1 MKGDETCRPLVSLNG
16 SRLSVCRKFKG
27 TLRILHGILNSIPT
41 CVEGCQKMAASTNS
55 GSSEQKQKASQ
66 SKLSSFFTLE
76 KRYKSVSNLDEEVQP
91 RETTQGPSTS
101 TDSKHRKSGFDPTW
115 LKDFTWLL
123 KTNEDDNSGSGML
136 CKVCRKHNQRAQRVR
151 QGCAVWVDVPCFN
164 YKRDA
169 LKEHEKTNH
178 HNVAVNM
185 EAQLGLTAVDGGIKG
200 ALKEVMSAERK
211 AFIGHLKC
219 MYWLIKAEVP
229 HTTNFESLVELCES
243 LGCEYL
249 QNIRKA
255 DNAKYSS
262 ERFMQ
267 EVVEVL
273 GKVVQDEILKEVKAS
288 PFFAILADEATVIAV
303 LEQLILYVRYLSG
316 KGTIECSFLG
326 TFELPNCKAQTIT
339 DKICSVCNDLDLPL
353 NERMCGFG
361 SDGASTMIGRR
372 NGVAAKLKEIVP
384 WLVNNH
390 CVAHRLALACSQA
403 ADAIPFMKKFKDI
416 VSQMHRFYDYSPVRT
431 VGLKEIQSILGASDL
446 RLKRASDT
454 RWLSHDQAITAIR
467 KSLPSIIT
475 SLQKEATE
483 RNDAQALG
491 LSKFICTYQFVASLY
506 MMSDIL
512 PILSHLSRLFQKKSL
527 DFSLIKPL
535 VKSTVTQLEIL
546 KTVPGS
552 FFKQVDG
559 VISNELKDFEIRSSS
574 KDDFKHNVYDK
585 YLQNICKHLEDR
597 FPDAGLLEAFSV
609 FDSTNWPSEYLPGD
623 GEEHIKELIK
633 HYQPIVEHQAT

>member
-16 SRLSVCRKFKG
+16 SRLSVCGKFKG

-55 GSSEQKQKASQ
+55 GSSEQKRKASQ
-66 SKLSSFFTLE
+66 SKLNSFFTLE

-136 CKVCRKHNQRAQRVR
+136 CKLCRKHNQRAQRVR

-255 DNAKYSS
+255 DNAKYTS

-288 PFFAILADEATVIAV
+288 PFFAILADETTVIAV

-326 TFELPNCKAQTIT
+326 SFELPNCKAQTIT
-339 DKICSVCNDLDLPL
+339 DKICSVCNDLDL
-353 NERMCGFG
+353 
-361 SDGASTMIGRR
+361 
-372 NGVAAKLKEIVP
+372 
-384 WLVNNH
+384 
-390 CVAHRLALACSQA
+390 
-403 ADAIPFMKKFKDI
+403 
-416 VSQMHRFYDYSPVRT
+416 
-431 VGLKEIQSILGASDL
+431 
-446 RLKRASDT
+446 
-454 RWLSHDQAITAIR
+454 
-467 KSLPSIIT
+467 
-475 SLQKEATE
+475 
-483 RNDAQALG
+483 
-491 LSKFICTYQFVASLY
+491 
-506 MMSDIL
+506 
-512 PILSHLSRLFQKKSL
+512 
-527 DFSLIKPL
+527 
-535 VKSTVTQLEIL
+535 
-546 KTVPGS
+546 
-552 FFKQVDG
+552 
-559 VISNELKDFEIRSSS
+559 
-574 KDDFKHNVYDK
+574 
-585 YLQNICKHLEDR
+585 
-597 FPDAGLLEAFSV
+597 
-609 FDSTNWPSEYLPGD
+609 
-623 GEEHIKELIK
+623 
-633 HYQPIVEHQAT
+633 